1 MMKAQRERQGNHG
14 PYKTGRKSLLERTHC
29 GRGCGAASRS
39 KRDCGVPGG
48 KTCRGSPH
56 AIALRSGNGFA
67 RERPQRV
74 FAGGGV
80 CGIFGANQALVADG
94 CGHDCW
100 LDRTGH
106 GGTARVRVV
115 QRKARAKTG
124 TGGGRCDA
132 GTLAGAVRATARRH
146 HEKPCLESGSERMR
160 VPVTAKMALHTAGS
174 SGGSAGSPRPVGG
187 LSVLKKCT
195 SISAGIWFMRTGG
208 YSWKLLCT
216 ARPPSIV
223 IS

>member
-1 MMKAQRERQGNHG
+1 MQKVN
-14 PYKTGRKSLLERTHC
+14 
-29 GRGCGAASRS
+29 AS
-39 KRDCGVPGG
+39 
-48 KTCRGSPH
+48 
-56 AIALRSGNGFA
+56 LRS
-67 RERPQRV
+67 QRTQQHFYV
-74 FAGGGV
+74 LCYA
-80 CGIFGANQALVADG
+80 
-94 CGHDCW
+94 
-100 LDRTGH
+100 
-106 GGTARVRVV
+106 
-115 QRKARAKTG
+115 
-124 TGGGRCDA
+124 
-132 GTLAGAVRATARRH
+132 